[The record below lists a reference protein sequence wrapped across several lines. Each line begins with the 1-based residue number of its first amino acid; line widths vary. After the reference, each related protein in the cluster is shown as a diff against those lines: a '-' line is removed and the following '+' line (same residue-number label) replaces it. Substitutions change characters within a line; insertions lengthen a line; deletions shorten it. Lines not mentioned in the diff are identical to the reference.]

1 MEKPYV
7 KLNKLGWLDQID
19 QIINLI
25 KEMGYE
31 VIQRTDEDDRVEF
44 EEKTVYINSRCHPET
59 RFYTLLHEYGHIDI
73 CENGAD
79 EFEADHP
86 MYYRNA
92 DGRTERSHAGR
103 VSILAEEIEAWRRGR
118 WLARQRGYII
128 NENKYDV
135 HMTDA
140 LMSYINWA
148 ANE

>member
-1 MEKPYV
+1 MKM
-7 KLNKLGWLDQID
+7 NKLAWKKQIT
-19 QIINLI
+19 QVI
-25 KEMGYE
+25 EMIRGLGYDVVQE
-31 VIQRTDEDDRVEF
+31 TDVDDRVEF
-44 EEKTVYINSRCHPET
+44 SEKTVYINSRCHPET

-73 CENGAD
+73 CENSAD

-92 DGRTERSHAGR
+92 DGRTERSKAAR

-118 WLARQRGYII
+118 KLARNRNLVV
-128 NENKYDV
+128 NEAKYDL